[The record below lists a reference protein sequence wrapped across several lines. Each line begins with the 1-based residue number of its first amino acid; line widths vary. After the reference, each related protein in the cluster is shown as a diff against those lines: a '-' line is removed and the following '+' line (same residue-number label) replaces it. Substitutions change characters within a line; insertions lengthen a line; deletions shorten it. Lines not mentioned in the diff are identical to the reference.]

1 MKKFLILI
9 LIITMYG
16 SDQKSLDK
24 NKRSNDITACLAPAP
39 LVCIGALDANQK
51 YPHSDLSLYY
61 MCNRDGSSR
70 IYACP
75 CDQLFDYNRQECAY
89 PPVHIA
95 CRDDAITNKYPYPC
109 YTSTTPPWDI
119 TTTTWFTTFPWTT
132 TWVTTT
138 TTTTTTIPPPL

>member
-1 MKKFLILI
+1 MLRNPAGERNVMPIVETLKKYIN
-9 LIITMYG
+9 G
-16 SDQKSLDK
+16 NQERK
-24 NKRSNDITACLAPAP
+24 NLLEISS
-39 LVCIGALDANQK
+39 VCIGALDANQK
-51 YPHSDLSLYY
+51 YPHSDL
-61 MCNRDGSSR
+61 
-70 IYACP
+70 
-75 CDQLFDYNRQECAY
+75 RQECAY

-109 YTSTTPPWDI
+109 YYINNTPMDI